1 MAMAGTLLSIL
12 MLAGVLL
19 TGGGVYAILRTRDR
33 KRGAL
38 MIVAGLV
45 MFANVAITSMPGP
58 DAQRQRR
65 QQGRLRDEAQQVLRI
80 IHDDGGAMGA
90 AAQRSDQPRDGRVG
104 VNQQRPPRDVASA
117 DAVPCQVD
125 RSDDP
130 LYPAA
135 AIQHRY

>member
-45 MFANVAITSMPGP
+45 MCANVAITAMPGP
-58 DAQRQRR
+58 DAPLSGQR
-65 QQGRLRDEAQQVLRI
+65 
-80 IHDDGGAMGA
+80 
-90 AAQRSDQPRDGRVG
+90 
-104 VNQQRPPRDVASA
+104 
-117 DAVPCQVD
+117 
-125 RSDDP
+125 
-130 LYPAA
+130 
-135 AIQHRY
+135 